1 MLKRISDALGVHR
14 NWFFHGGAAGSADE
28 RDIVV
33 RAANRRNLVSSPP
46 GCHQWWAT
54 STTTRW
60 SSRKTRNGSRARTP
74 TANWVRALTEPPKR
88 VERKVS

>member
-33 RAANRRNLVSSPP
+33 RAANRRNLVSLSAGVSPVVGDVDHHSVVEQEDPERQP
-46 GCHQWWAT
+46 GADAD
-54 STTTRW
+54 
-60 SSRKTRNGSRARTP
+60 GELGPGAD
-74 TANWVRALTEPPKR
+74 
-88 VERKVS
+88 